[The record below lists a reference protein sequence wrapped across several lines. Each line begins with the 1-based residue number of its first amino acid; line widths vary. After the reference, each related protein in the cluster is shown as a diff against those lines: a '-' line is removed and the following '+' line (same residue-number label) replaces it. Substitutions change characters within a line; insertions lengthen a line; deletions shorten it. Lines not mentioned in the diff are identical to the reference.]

1 MHTHL
6 IQKKSYHLEKGMKS
20 KVAIISLQIIAWA
33 LFLSLP
39 VLFSPDAPK
48 IFRNEIGNL
57 HFLPVLLSSL
67 TLIMIFY
74 FNYFILIPKFLFR
87 ERYIEYTLT
96 GMLCIIFMFAFPL
109 IILSP
114 VQSSD
119 QTIFYDPVLRR
130 SIPLVIANNLLM
142 FFVVFFASIGLRLNN
157 RWKETEKEKLSAQ
170 LSYLKTQ
177 INPHFLF
184 NTLNSIYSVT
194 IGKAPKGA
202 EMVNQLSEMMRYT
215 LKETQMD
222 FVPLVKEI
230 DYISNYIDMQKLR
243 FDESVKFKYEVNGE
257 SDDLEIAPLLLI
269 PFIENV
275 FKHGVN
281 SEDDSDIKI
290 RIDIQHKELNLNV
303 FNNKVEVN
311 TTQNEKSGLG
321 IENARSRL
329 RLVYPD
335 KHELNIQETENTF
348 EISLNIKLI

>member
-1 MHTHL
+1 MHTQIIH
-6 IQKKSYHLEKGMKS
+6 KKSHYLEKGMKS
-20 KVAIISLQIIAWA
+20 KTTIILLHILAWV

-39 VLFSPDAPK
+39 ILFSPDAPK

-57 HFLPVLLSSL
+57 HFLPILLSSL

-74 FNYFILIPKFLFR
+74 FNYFVLIPKFLFP
-87 ERYIEYTLT
+87 ERYVEYALL
-96 GMLCIIFMFAFPL
+96 GILCIVFMFAFPL
-109 IILSP
+109 IVLSP
-114 VQSSD
+114 VKSSGE
-119 QTIFYDPVLRR
+119 TVFYDPILRR

-222 FVPLVKEI
+222 FVPLEKEI
-230 DYISNYIDMQKLR
+230 DYIGNYIDMQKLR
-243 FDESVKFKYEVNGE
+243 FDDSVKFEYEVHGQR
-257 SDDLEIAPLLLI
+257 DDLEIAPLLLI

-281 SEDDSDIKI
+281 SEDNSDIKI
-290 RIDIQHKELNLNV
+290 KIEIAPTSLNLYV
-303 FNNKVEVN
+303 FNNKVEVH
-311 TTQNEKSGLG
+311 TTQSEKSGLG
-321 IENARSRL
+321 IENARTRL

-335 KHELNIQETENTF
+335 KHDLKIIETENTF
-348 EISLNIKLI
+348 EVILKINLV